1 MQKKIKIL
9 EELQKGIEEM
19 RDDLNAYLGELR
31 LDEDLDPKLTE
42 REKEMYTKICNKLK
56 NIISTLNKFI

>member
-1 MQKKIKIL
+1 MQKKIKTL

-42 REKEMYTKICNKLK
+42 REKEMYTKICKLI
-56 NIISTLNKFI
+56 NLFWRVYYNAH